1 MAAATTQTRR
11 HYVEHHTDDGDG
23 LAWKVFTPDGEIHDE
38 CDSEAEALESAA
50 EVNDSDEL
58 NALQEML
65 VEALWEA
72 DLPTLRRY
80 KAAIELEMTFPGDEI
95 PW

>member
-1 MAAATTQTRR
+1 
-11 HYVEHHTDDGDG
+11 
-23 LAWKVFTPDGEIHDE
+23 
-38 CDSEAEALESAA
+38 
-50 EVNDSDEL
+50 
-58 NALQEML
+58 ML